1 MVLSTLFK
9 KAAHSSVVRAVMAT
23 TFCVAL
29 ITSPIAQ
36 ANQAQSE
43 PAPQAETLRALLA
56 NIQTLAGRF
65 EQHIYEN
72 EEKVEVMQGIFALQR
87 PSQLYWETESPD
99 ESVLVADGE
108 TVWYYNPFIEQVSLF
123 AQSQT
128 MASNPLLVLLE
139 SDAWDGFYIQFDQG
153 RWIIDG
159 QDEAQGQQLVLRF
172 NSANLLVEM
181 ELSDAYGQRSVFM
194 LSDLQENQPIAP
206 KRFEFIVPDGVD
218 IDDQRDY

>member
-1 MVLSTLFK
+1 MLLNRFLKTG
-9 KAAHSSVVRAVMAT
+9 VMAT
-23 TFCVAL
+23 VFCFGLMGNTAVLAHAAQ
-29 ITSPIAQ
+29 TEGTKEIA
-36 ANQAQSE
+36 
-43 PAPQAETLRALLA
+43 APQVETLRGLLS
-56 NIQTLAGRF
+56 NIRTLAGRF

-72 EEKVEVMQGIFALQR
+72 GEKVEVMQGSFALQR

-123 AQSQT
+123 SQSQT

-139 SDAWDGFYIQFDQG
+139 SDAWDGFQIEFNQG
-153 RWIIDG
+153 RWTIDG

-172 NSANLLVEM
+172 NDNQQLVEM

-194 LSDLQENQPIAP
+194 LSDMQENQPIVP
-206 KRFEFIVPDGVD
+206 SRFEFTVPTGVD
-218 IDDQRDY
+218 IDDQRDL